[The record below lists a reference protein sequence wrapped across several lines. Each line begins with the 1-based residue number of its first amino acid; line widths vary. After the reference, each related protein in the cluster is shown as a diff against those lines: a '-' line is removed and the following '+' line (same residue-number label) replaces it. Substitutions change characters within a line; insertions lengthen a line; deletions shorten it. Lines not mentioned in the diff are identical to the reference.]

1 MFRKQLESMW
11 RSGTSRADAETWLMR
26 FELGDR
32 HRGLLDEIYWAGR
45 SAPRHRR
52 KGLVG
57 ILRGR

>member
-1 MFRKQLESMW
+1 MFRKQLENMW
-11 RSGTSRADAETWLMR
+11 RSGTSRADAESWLMR

-32 HRGLLDEIYWAGR
+32 HRDLLDEIYWAGR
-45 SAPRHRR
+45 SAPRRR